1 MNSENQFASLEIM
14 CRERAALAKK
24 EMEYWLAEAE
34 EWKRFKESSGP
45 SRERES
51 ILRATRLARRN
62 QQSLNSH
69 ASISESARQSSKG
82 CWTIVNRLRVALG
95 GSPSEPD
102 QYNTG
107 RHSRPSVSGGE
118 HNRSS
123 HAAIPV

>member
-1 MNSENQFASLEIM
+1 MNSESQFASLEIM

-45 SRERES
+45 SRES
-51 ILRATRLARRN
+51 IPRATRLARRI

-82 CWTIVNRLRVALG
+82 C
-95 GSPSEPD
+95 
-102 QYNTG
+102 
-107 RHSRPSVSGGE
+107 
-118 HNRSS
+118 
-123 HAAIPV
+123 